1 MGDGPEWMRTFQ
13 NVKQSASSEDQYLGV
28 LEELPESGRRM
39 RKWFSRVKKPH
50 FQGRLRR
57 LKRTEIVGPDFPR
70 KNHFRKWASHR
81 FGFQSI

>member
-13 NVKQSASSEDQYLGV
+13 NVKQSASFEDQYLGV

-50 FQGRLRR
+50 LQGDSSETQ
-57 LKRTEIVGPDFPR
+57 RTEIVDPVNVVDR
-70 KNHFRKWASHR
+70 TN
-81 FGFQSI
+81 